1 MLSKEQLSDYTERG
15 YIVAADCLSA
25 NALANL
31 RAEAEQTARDL
42 SDPGRVTE
50 QDGVTVR
57 GLHGLH
63 LRSDLMNKLCS
74 HPRLL
79 AMAKQLLGTDVYVH
93 QFKLNVKAAFVG
105 DMWEWH
111 QDMTFYHREDEVPEP
126 AFLTM
131 AVLLDDATE
140 FNGPL
145 LLIPG
150 SHQEGF
156 HIAMKNEI
164 AEYDAQSPWLSNT
177 TAKLRYTADR
187 ELLKRMVQKN
197 GIAACKGRAGDVI
210 VFHANVFH
218 ASGTNMSPFDRR
230 VAFISYNSVAN
241 VPRPTRPAR
250 PEFLCAQ
257 DHSPLQPCHDEA
269 IA

>member
-1 MLSKEQLSDYTERG
+1 MLSKEQIADYNERG
-15 YIVAADCLSA
+15 YIVATDCLSA
-25 NALANL
+25 GALDKL
-31 RAEAEQTARDL
+31 RAEAEHTARDL

-50 QDGVTVR
+50 VDGVTVR

-63 LRSDLMNKLCS
+63 LRNTLMDKLCR
-74 HPRLL
+74 HPKLL
-79 AMAKQLLGTDVYVH
+79 AMARQLLGTDVYVH

-105 DMWEWH
+105 DVWEWH

-131 AVLLDDATE
+131 AVLLDDATD

-150 SHQEGF
+150 SHKAGF
-156 HIAMKNEI
+156 QDSVKNEI
-164 AEYDAQSPWLSNT
+164 AQYDGQSNWLSNT

-187 ELLKRMVQKN
+187 ALLKAMVEKN
-197 GIAACKGRAGDVI
+197 GIVAGKGQAGDCI
-210 VFHANVFH
+210 VFHANLFH
-218 ASGTNMSPFDRR
+218 ASGVNMSPFNRR

-257 DHSPLQPCHDEA
+257 DHTALQPCYDEA

>member
-1 MLSKEQLSDYTERG
+1 MLNEEQLAAYHERG
-15 YIVAADCLSA
+15 YVVAGDCLSL
-25 NALANL
+25 NALDKL
-31 RAEAEQTARDL
+31 RIEAEGLARDL

-50 QDGVTVR
+50 VDGVTVR
-57 GLHGLH
+57 GLHGTH
-63 LRSDLMNKLCS
+63 LRNALMFKLCC
-74 HPRLL
+74 HPKLL
-79 AMAKQLLGTDVYVH
+79 AIAEQLLGTEVYVH

-105 DMWEWH
+105 DIWEWH

-126 AFLTM
+126 AFLTV
-131 AVLLDDATE
+131 AVLLDDATD

-150 SHQEGF
+150 SHKAGF
-156 HIAMKNEI
+156 QHSIKHAI
-164 AEYDAQSPWLSNT
+164 AEYDEQSAWLSNT
-177 TAKLRYTADR
+177 TSKLRYAVDR
-187 ELLKRMVQKN
+187 KVLKVLVEQN
-197 GIAACKGRAGDVI
+197 GIAAGKGKGGDCI
-210 VFHANVFH
+210 IFHANLFH
-218 ASGTNMSPFDRR
+218 ASGVNMSPFDRR

-257 DHSPLQPCHDEA
+257 NHSALKPCYDES

>member
-1 MLSKEQLSDYTERG
+1 MLSKEQAAAYEDRG
-15 YIVAADCLSA
+15 YLIVPECLSA
-25 NALANL
+25 RAVDNL
-31 RAEAEQTARDL
+31 RAESEQAARDL
-42 SDPGRVTE
+42 ADPGRVTE
-50 QDGVTVR
+50 GDGVTVR
-57 GLHGLH
+57 GLHGVH
-63 LRSDLMNKLCS
+63 LRSELMNKLCS
-74 HPRLL
+74 HPKLL

-105 DMWEWH
+105 DIWEWH

-131 AVLLDDATE
+131 AVLLDDSTD

-145 LLIPG
+145 LMIPG
-150 SHQEGF
+150 SHKEGF
-156 HIAMKNEI
+156 HIAVKNEI

-187 ELLKRMVQKN
+187 NLLKRMVEKN
-197 GIAACKGRAGDVI
+197 GIVTGKGRAGDCI
-210 VFHANVFH
+210 VFHANLFH
-218 ASGTNMSPFDRR
+218 GSGVNMSPFDRR
-230 VAFISYNSVAN
+230 VAFISYNSVTN

-257 DHSPLQPCHDEA
+257 NHAALEPCYDEA